1 MSSQGE
7 NLRSTASHTLNS
19 NSSRSHVV
27 FTVHLEIR
35 SGADEKVMYCKINF
49 VDLAGSERTK
59 KSGVAG
65 QTLKEAMYINRSLS
79 FLEQTVNSLSRKE
92 AHVPFRQTK
101 LTAVLRD
108 ALGGNCKT
116 VSACWNAE
124 RVATDCTWV
133 AKVESK
139 ASKGRQGRVSAF
151 AIENRLVGAV
161 NCCCSQRTKT

>member
-1 MSSQGE
+1 MCFDGSTNNNEQGE
-7 NLRSTASHTLNS
+7 NLRSTAAHTLNS

-35 SGADEKVMYCKINF
+35 SGADEKVTYCKLNF

-59 KSGVAG
+59 KSGVTG
-65 QTLKEAMYINRSLS
+65 QALREAQYINRSLS

-101 LTAVLRD
+101 LTAVLKD

-116 VSACWNAE
+116 V
-124 RVATDCTWV
+124 
-133 AKVESK
+133 
-139 ASKGRQGRVSAF
+139 GP
-151 AIENRLVGAV
+151 RLHLR
-161 NCCCSQRTKT
+161 SSFFF